1 LEHSTVIYDTLT
13 SRQQID
19 VAWLAIAQ
27 REDQEC
33 YSPETPEL
41 TMMIKNRIWRRG
53 GNQELALL
61 ESAVPEYIERRADQP
76 GLQ

>member
-1 LEHSTVIYDTLT
+1 MIYETLS

-27 REDQEC
+27 REEQEG

-41 TMMIKNRIWRRG
+41 TMMIKNRIWRRVCG
-53 GNQELALL
+53 VRCKRGSVARCWCL
-61 ESAVPEYIERRADQP
+61 EC
-76 GLQ
+76 

>member
-1 LEHSTVIYDTLT
+1 MIYETLS

-27 REDQEC
+27 REEQEC

-53 GNQELALL
+53 GNEELSLL
-61 ESAVPEYIERRADQP
+61 ESAIPEYMERQTDPP
-76 GLQ
+76 GLSE

>member
-1 LEHSTVIYDTLT
+1 MIYETLS
-13 SRQQID
+13 SRQQVD

-33 YSPETPEL
+33 FSTEASEL

-53 GNQELALL
+53 GNEEIALL
-61 ESAVPEYIERRADQP
+61 ESVVPEYIAMQSDQH
-76 GLQ
+76 GLD